1 LIRETTDLTGLTGEP
16 VDPLT
21 GEPADRLMGELAGRL
36 IGRRF
41 ARLVRDFGAAA
52 LFAERPLEVFLAFFR
67 FGAVDLLVF
76 FVGLRAFFAIGTPP
90 LTLWP

>member
-1 LIRETTDLTGLTGEP
+1 MNGLTGEP
-16 VDPLT
+16 DDPLT
-21 GEPADRLMGELAGRL
+21 GEAFDRLIRGRFAAFRAAL
-36 IGRRF
+36 

-52 LFAERPLEVFLAFFR
+52 LFARRPLEVFLAFLLV
-67 FGAVDLLVF
+67 GAVDLLVF